1 MRHRFIL
8 SVALA
13 LLASCAWLCLGNSV
27 AWAQVKILSPA
38 DGATVYGIVT
48 VQASKPDPND
58 GWISFRVTPADQK
71 FLVAVTTPFTFD
83 WNSAERNDKGQQ
95 VYPDGDYTLEAA
107 AYDGAGK
114 QQGNATITVHVKN
127 TIDANVFGQQVLLRA
142 NYERADVFLYQ
153 MTGSQVVDVPDPAG
167 SKLRNPPEMTAGGPG
182 GMGGGAMPG
191 MAPGMPPMM
200 GGGMGMG
207 MGGGMGGGMGMG
219 ANVVGVPS
227 TVRIRSD
234 ASWTL
239 EVLTPSATGRAVVDQ
254 DLQRGYFLV
263 TWVWP
268 KKMNEKTMKL
278 DSNVPDKFSGW
289 LPGNLTQ
296 RPTEGHFYR
305 FKVLAN
311 GKFEEMHKDSPSFP
325 MGQFY
330 TELPT
335 DPVKTGDTWSG
346 KMAMITGLTDSEASL
361 MQASFKLEGFEYRGR
376 YRCAR
381 ISATHTETGV
391 EIPWDLPG
399 APASGTGLG
408 GAAGAPGMMGGMG
421 PGGGA
426 IAPGAMSGLPSA
438 MGGMGMGGQPM
449 TGPNGEPLGTL
460 KGDVT
465 IKRVAYFAVDEGRFV
480 AFEDTVNK
488 KITKILA
495 PEVQTGMGMGG
506 GMGMPGGMGGMGTG
520 GMMEMKPLEFRG
532 LNHIDA
538 TGLMGSLVGAGG
550 GMMGGGMG
558 GTMGGPGGMLGGL
571 MGAVTGYAGAL
582 NTAMAG
588 GVPKM
593 PPGGGMM
600 PPGGAPGMGPGMGM
614 AQMEPP
620 TPAVINIDTTLNVEE
635 VRQIAGHGL
644 ARRANL

>member
-8 SVALA
+8 SVALI
-13 LLASCAWLCLGNSV
+13 LLASCALLGWNSSG

-38 DGATVYGIVT
+38 NGATVYGIVT
-48 VQASKPDPND
+48 VQASKPDPDD

-95 VYPDGDYTLEAA
+95 VYPDGDYTLEAV

-114 QQGNATITVHVKN
+114 QQGNATITVRVKN

-182 GMGGGAMPG
+182 AAPGGMPG
-191 MAPGMPPMM
+191 MAPGMPLMP
-200 GGGMGMG
+200 
-207 MGGGMGGGMGMG
+207 GGGMGGGMGMG
-219 ANVVGVPS
+219 TNVVGVPS

-234 ASWTL
+234 AQWTL
-239 EVLTPSATGRAVVDQ
+239 EVLTPSATGRAIVDQ
-254 DLQRGYFLV
+254 DLRRGYFLV

-278 DSNVPDKFSGW
+278 ESNVPDKFSGW
-289 LPGNLTQ
+289 LPGNLTE

-311 GKFEEMHKDSPSFP
+311 GKFEEMHKDAASFP

-330 TELPT
+330 TELPA
-335 DPVKTGDTWSG
+335 DPVKPGDTWSG

-408 GAAGAPGMMGGMG
+408 GVAGAPGMMSGMG

-426 IAPGAMSGLPSA
+426 IAPGGMAGLPSA
-438 MGGMGMGGQPM
+438 MGGMGGMGMGGQPM

-495 PEVQTGMGMGG
+495 PEMQTGMDMSMGG
-506 GMGMPGGMGGMGTG
+506 GMGMGGMGMG

-558 GTMGGPGGMLGGL
+558 GSMGGPGGMLGGL
-571 MGAVTGYAGAL
+571 MSAVTGYAGAL

-588 GVPKM
+588 GVPPM

-600 PPGGAPGMGPGMGM
+600 PPGGAPGMGM
-614 AQMEPP
+614 APMEPP
-620 TPAVINIDTTLNVEE
+620 TPAVINIDTTLSVEE

-644 ARRANL
+644 ARHANL